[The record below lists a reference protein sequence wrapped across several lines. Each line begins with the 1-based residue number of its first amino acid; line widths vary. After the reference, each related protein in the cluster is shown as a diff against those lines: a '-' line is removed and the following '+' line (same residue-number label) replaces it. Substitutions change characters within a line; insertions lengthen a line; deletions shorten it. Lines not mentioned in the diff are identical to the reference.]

1 MAFDEQE
8 LEAALS
14 ALLVDLEGETD
25 DAQDIYLRL
34 RQLLDGIRAMG
45 MPLPDD
51 LVRLEHDLGAEFEAE
66 AGGPVPDGYNT
77 KEQ

>member
-14 ALLVDLEGETD
+14 ALLVDLEGEAD
-25 DAQDIYLRL
+25 DAHEIYLRL
-34 RQLLDGIRAMG
+34 RQLLDGLRAMG
-45 MPLPDD
+45 MPLPGD

-66 AGGPVPDGYNT
+66 AGDPAPDLT
-77 KEQ
+77 E